1 VRSFQGRKKNGGTR
15 HLVGPHD
22 HLALSAALRAGWAIR
37 AEWMRRISR
46 RPGIFRPAEK
56 GNYAFVRQSNC
67 LDSVRPQDTDRAHMG
82 ETAASADPRTNVDNH
97 NLLPLGLIIVF
108 GIFASTMPQPQA
120 LGKLPL
126 QFLLK
131 NDVHI
136 TREQMAAFFFWCGLA
151 WYLKPFAGILTDAL
165 PFFGTRRRHYLLF
178 SSALTALSWI
188 GMGFL
193 PHTYSSLLL
202 GAMIVNLFM
211 VMASTVTGAYLV
223 EAGQRM
229 SATGRLTALRM
240 VVYNFC
246 TLIQGP
252 LGGLLATVGFIWAT
266 GANAALALTIFPIA
280 YIYLKEQGAAQY
292 RSSVVFQN
300 AGQQLKTII
309 RSKNLWVA
317 LLFIALF
324 YFSPGFSTPLF
335 YMQTDELHFSK
346 QAIGNLGVF
355 SGAFAILAAI
365 LYSQL
370 IKRFH
375 IRILLL
381 IAVAAS
387 ACGTLLYLFY
397 SNWIRA
403 IWIESQN
410 GFLFAFAEI
419 TILDLAAR
427 ATPKG
432 CEGLGYSLMLSV
444 RNVALFGADV
454 VGSYLADHKW
464 PFANLV
470 YLNAGTT
477 AVVLIL
483 VPLLPATLMQS
494 KDAALKKGGSE

>member
-1 VRSFQGRKKNGGTR
+1 
-15 HLVGPHD
+15 
-22 HLALSAALRAGWAIR
+22 
-37 AEWMRRISR
+37 
-46 RPGIFRPAEK
+46 
-56 GNYAFVRQSNC
+56 
-67 LDSVRPQDTDRAHMG
+67 MG
-82 ETAASADPRTNVDNH
+82 ETTSSASPRTKAAKH

-108 GIFASTMPQPQA
+108 GIFASTLPQPQA

-131 NDVHI
+131 NDVHV

-151 WYLKPFAGILTDAL
+151 WYLKPFAGILTDAF

-178 SSALTALSWI
+178 SSVLTALSWI
-188 GMGFL
+188 AMSFL
-193 PHTYSSLLL
+193 PHNYGALLF

-211 VMASTVTGAYLV
+211 VMASTVTGAFLV

-229 SATGRLTALRM
+229 GATGRLTALRM
-240 VVYNFC
+240 FVYNFC

-252 LGGLLATVGFIWAT
+252 LGGLLATAGFMWAT
-266 GANAALALTIFPIA
+266 GANAAFALTIFPIA
-280 YIYLKEQGAAQY
+280 YIFLKEQRAAQQ

-309 RSKNLWVA
+309 RSKNLWMA

-324 YFSPGFSTPLF
+324 YFSPGFATPLF
-335 YMQTDELHFSK
+335 YKQTDELHFSK

-365 LYSQL
+365 LYGQL
-370 IKRFH
+370 IKRVH
-375 IRILLL
+375 IRILLF
-381 IAVAAS
+381 IGVATA
-387 ACGTLLYLFY
+387 AAGTLLYLFY
-397 SNWIRA
+397 SSWTRA
-403 IWIESQN
+403 VFIESQN
-410 GFLFAFAEI
+410 GLFFGFAEI
-419 TILDLAAR
+419 AILDLAAR

-432 CEGLGYSLMLSV
+432 CEGLGYSLMLSI

-454 VGSYLADHKW
+454 VGSYLADHNW

-477 AVVLIL
+477 AIVLVL
-483 VPLLPATLMQS
+483 LPLLPAALMRSSDTAAS
-494 KDAALKKGGSE
+494 KRPSDKT